1 MAKFRFQLSE
11 TTNVEYSVSTTWWQQ
26 LKSFNLSPIFRLIS
40 WFFLIA
46 LASLPFAIYASWG
59 LNNAQS
65 AQLHSVALIGGAA
78 IILLIAWVILVKWQ
92 HFADPPMFLGVLIF
106 AFAQILILL
115 TNTSTNLGYQLNTF
129 GSNDTKMF
137 AGVAIMALTAIFYG
151 LVITANTARKR
162 RLIGVALL
170 SALALISL
178 NIVVSAGVALPTNS
192 MLIASSWLVAT
203 AILLGGYRRALLVVG
218 IFVWLITTFQL
229 FFGVNQ
235 ILTLPSI
242 LVILIVGAVL
252 NVRKYQINLRD
263 GWREFGKEFQNFI
276 AGTTTWPQFVVK
288 YQARLWVVVTI
299 VFALATV
306 IYMLQPGFATQTIN
320 RFTEAANFISTEA
333 TRLSTIWQT
342 LQQRNALFTGLS
354 FEYSPQPGTILSIL
368 ASTGILGMLAYA
380 VLSGSAVYYSIKE
393 WYKAKYAT
401 WAGLWWPVLLL
412 LPLYNLAHKIDLTAL
427 VIWWLM
433 FAHLSAIEQWQKQP
447 KLYKVW
453 ETITFRNKIVSRP
466 LAIAQIVIVILLI
479 VLLAVFIQNLNNLLT
494 RGVL

>member
-11 TTNVEYSVSTTWWQQ
+11 TTNVEYSVSSSWWQQ
-26 LKSFNLSPIFRLIS
+26 LRSFNLSPIFRLIS
-40 WFFLIA
+40 WIFL
-46 LASLPFAIYASWG
+46 LAVAVLPFVLYSNWG
-59 LNNAQS
+59 LANAQS
-65 AQLHSVALIGGAA
+65 AQLHSLALVGGGAL
-78 IILLIAWVILVKWQ
+78 ILLIAWIILVKWQ

-106 AFAQILILL
+106 AFSQILILL
-115 TNTSTNLGYQLNTF
+115 TNTTTNVGYQLNTF

-137 AGVAIMALTAIFYG
+137 AGVAVMALTAIFYG
-151 LVITANTARKR
+151 LVITSNTARKR

-178 NIVVSAGVALPTNS
+178 NIVLSAATALPTNS

-203 AILLGGYRRALLVVG
+203 AILFGGYRRALLLIG
-218 IFVWLITTFQL
+218 TFVWIITTYQL

-242 LVILIVGAVL
+242 LVILIFGAVL
-252 NVRKYQINLRD
+252 NIRKYQINIRN
-263 GWREFGKEFQNFI
+263 GWREFGNEFQNFI

-288 YQARLWVVVTI
+288 YQARLWVLMAV
-299 VFALATV
+299 VFALATLV
-306 IYMLQPGFATQTIN
+306 YMLQPGFATQTIN
-320 RFTEAANFISTEA
+320 RFSEAGNFISSEA
-333 TRLSTIWQT
+333 NRLSTIWQT
-342 LQQRNALFTGLS
+342 LQQRNALFEGLS
-354 FEYSPQPGTILSIL
+354 FEYAPQPGTILSIL

-427 VIWWLM
+427 FIWWIM

-453 ETITFRNKIVSRP
+453 ETVTFRNKIVSRP
-466 LAIAQIVIVILLI
+466 LAIAQLIIVILLVI
-479 VLLAVFIQNLNNLLT
+479 FLSVFVQNLNNLLA